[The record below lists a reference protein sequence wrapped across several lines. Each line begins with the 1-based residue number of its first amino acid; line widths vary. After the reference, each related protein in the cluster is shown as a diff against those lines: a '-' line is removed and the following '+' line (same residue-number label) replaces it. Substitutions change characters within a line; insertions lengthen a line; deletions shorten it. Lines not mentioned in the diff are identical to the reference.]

1 MPTSMRNTLWAG
13 LALTPALAM
22 ALFPD
27 GAPLTTLDPALL
39 LGLSWAVAVGALIGA
54 RGKFP
59 PRHGKLQLLD
69 PHCRVAL
76 PDCPSP
82 AEIRRQLTPL
92 LQAPPPLQ
100 DHGWAQEPETEA
112 HALGRIIASTLATQG
127 WRDLSGPGSADL
139 RGLWLLVA
147 LLRAAPGKAGEL
159 AQAFRRP
166 DAMLEL
172 RDRLAAITSRRDAWD
187 RQCAAFE
194 ATSRLWAEPRPE
206 SLTDQLAALDRPDP
220 DLWHRVIREFDPAQ
234 PEERN
239 AALWCGRQLTCHR
252 ASVALLLHRLAQE
265 DVVLDS
271 CVLPRLDEILANWG
285 AGRYSARKIGL
296 APADQVAG
304 SAPAFARL
312 LDRLA
317 AQADSPRLPDPVGIF
332 DVYDGRAPLPRPAW
346 RLDRGLCAAPEPV
359 DYLLPPA

>member
-1 MPTSMRNTLWAG
+1 MPTSMRNTLWAS

-22 ALFPD
+22 ALLPD
-27 GAPLTTLDPALL
+27 GAPLATLDPALL
-39 LGLSWAVAVGALIGA
+39 LGLSWAVAIGALLGSRSTSRA
-54 RGKFP
+54 NP
-59 PRHGKLQLLD
+59 GKLQLLAANS
-69 PHCRVAL
+69 PVTL

-92 LQAPPPLQ
+92 LLAAPPLA
-100 DHGWAQEPETEA
+100 DRGWAQEPETEA

-127 WRDLSGPGSADL
+127 WRDLSDPGSADL

-166 DAMLEL
+166 DAMLDL

-194 ATSRLWAEPRPE
+194 ATSRLWSSPRPA
-206 SLTDQLAALDRPDP
+206 SLIDQLAALDRPDP
-220 DLWHRVIREFDPAQ
+220 DLWHKVIRDFDPARAEQ
-234 PEERN
+234 RN

-265 DVVLDS
+265 GVVIDS

-285 AGRYSARKIGL
+285 AGRYSGRALGL
-296 APADQVAG
+296 DPADQVAG
-304 SAPAFARL
+304 SAPDVARL

-317 AQADSPRLPDPVGIF
+317 ELTDSPRLPDPVGLF

-346 RLDRGLCAAPEPV
+346 QLDGGLCAAPEPV